1 MKSKGKEPPSPN
13 SQPEGSTSSVRTGS
27 RSSSLI
33 SILRNRTFI
42 YYTLIPAIILTII
55 TILSTDI
62 NVWVLSEIHHFYI
75 ELFAV
80 ILGSILAFYY
90 IARARTLNDN
100 FSRLVGFGFLVA
112 ALIDLL
118 HVVISYVY
126 MDNVIFLKYFIP
138 QTWFAGRIF
147 LSAMLVIAIAK
158 YPTFSGEE
166 NRRDSGLSEIPTK
179 PKSRISQEEI
189 QVDYDKGQAVRR
201 GEQNDNLD
209 SMNID
214 TTTTTTYNANKSDRT
229 FGVYLTILSVLAGS
243 VAISSLFLVL
253 PFSVIDEILLHRPYE
268 LPSLILFIIALILFY
283 KNQLYKKTDIFYKG
297 ILAYL
302 IIDIYAQIIMSYS
315 AVSFDTPHNVAH
327 ILKDAGY
334 FVNIIALALSSIQ
347 YNVRLKESNENL
359 IKGNIRLKEREEI
372 IRVQYE
378 RLKESERIKDEFI
391 NTAAHEL
398 RTPIQPILGLTD
410 IVRARIIKEDGSSD
424 RSIIDGNNVTRRTY
438 GVLLLLDVI
447 IRNAKRLKQ
456 LTDNILDVTKI
467 ESHSFKLDKERFNIE
482 QLIEETVQD
491 QNIAVSETIVES
503 AEIRI
508 VLAVPNKEIE
518 DISDFDMPT
527 AVVPPAASV
536 KSLSI
541 ADSNTSKYKKTN
553 INGNSK
559 VVGGENANAVLESFM
574 IDADKTKIS
583 QVLSNLLSN
592 AQSSIRLKTGTG
604 EGRITISVSRTRQR
618 GEEKNILRVANKGH
632 EFTGSSGTSDSYDE
646 IIVSITDNGRGI
658 SADVAKNLFTKF
670 VSGSN
675 SGTGLG
681 LYISKNIIEAHGGR
695 IWARNN
701 NMAVTAATTTA
712 DVKNA
717 MSSTGATF
725 SFALPVLENVK
736 V

>member
-1 MKSKGKEPPSPN
+1 M
-13 SQPEGSTSSVRTGS
+13 
-27 RSSSLI
+27 I

-62 NVWVLSEIHHFYI
+62 DVWVLSEIHHFYI

-100 FSRLVGFGFLVA
+100 FSRFVGFGFLVA

-166 NRRDSGLSEIPTK
+166 NKRNNGLSEIPAK
-179 PKSRISQEEI
+179 PKSRISQDEF
-189 QVDYDKGQAVRR
+189 QVEYDKGQAVRR
-201 GEQNDNLD
+201 GEQNDNLE
-209 SMNID
+209 SMNI
-214 TTTTTTYNANKSDRT
+214 TTTTYNANKSDRT

-268 LPSLILFIIALILFY
+268 LPSLILFVIALILFY

-359 IKGNIRLKEREEI
+359 IKSNIRLKEREEI

-424 RSIIDGNNVTRRTY
+424 RSIIDGNNVTRITN

-467 ESHSFKLDKERFNIE
+467 ESHSFKLNKERFNIE

-491 QNIAVSETIVES
+491 QNIAVSETIVMN

-508 VLAVPNKEIE
+508 VLVVPNKEIE
-518 DISDFDMPT
+518 DISDFGMPP
-527 AVVPPAASV
+527 AVVPAASV
-536 KSLSI
+536 ESSPI
-541 ADSNTSKYKKTN
+541 ANSNTGKNEKTN

-559 VVGGENANAVLESFM
+559 IVGGDANAVLESFM

-592 AQSSIRLKTGTG
+592 ALSSIRLKTGTG
-604 EGRITISVSRTRQR
+604 EGRITISISRTRQR
-618 GEEKNILRVANKGH
+618 REEKSILRVANKGH
-632 EFTGSSGTSDSYDE
+632 EFTSSGSSDSYDE
-646 IIVSITDNGRGI
+646 IIVSITDNGQGI
-658 SADVAKNLFTKF
+658 SADVAKKLFTKF

-701 NMAVTAATTTA
+701 DATATATATDNVENATT
-712 DVKNA
+712 
-717 MSSTGATF
+717 STGATF
-725 SFALPVLENVK
+725 SFALPVLEIVTK
-736 V
+736 SDKSIFT

>member
-1 MKSKGKEPPSPN
+1 MKSKDKEPPSPY
-13 SQPEGSTSSVRTGS
+13 SQSKVPTSSARTGS
-27 RSSSLI
+27 RFSSLI
-33 SILRNRTFI
+33 SILSNRTFI
-42 YYTLIPAIILTII
+42 YYTLIPAIILSII
-55 TILSTDI
+55 TILSADI
-62 NVWVLSEIHHFYI
+62 DLWNLSEIHHFYI

-80 ILGSILAFYY
+80 MLGSILAFYY

-100 FSRLVGFGFLVA
+100 FSRFVGFGFLVA

-166 NRRDSGLSEIPTK
+166 NKRNDGLSEITTK
-179 PKSRISQEEI
+179 PRTRIFQDEYDEE
-189 QVDYDKGQAVRR
+189 QAGGG
-201 GEQNDNLD
+201 GEQNSNLE
-209 SMNID
+209 SMNV
-214 TTTTTTYNANKSDRT
+214 TTTYDANKSHRT

-243 VAISSLFLVL
+243 VAISSFFFIL

-268 LPSLILFIIALILFY
+268 IPSLILFIIALILFY
-283 KNQLYKKTDIFYKG
+283 KNSLYKKTDVFYKG

-347 YNVRLKESNENL
+347 YNVRLRESNENL
-359 IKGNIRLKEREEI
+359 IKGNIKLKEREEI

-410 IVRARIIKEDGSSD
+410 ILRSRIITQDGSSD
-424 RSIIDGNNVTRRTY
+424 RAIRDGNNVTRRTE

-467 ESHSFKLDKERFNIE
+467 ESHSFKLNKEQFNIE
-482 QLIEETVQD
+482 QLIEETVQE
-491 QNIAVSETIVES
+491 QNIAISKTIIMNT
-503 AEIRI
+503 EIRI
-508 VLAVPNKEIE
+508 ILTVPNKKME
-518 DISDFDMPT
+518 DMVDVDRPT
-527 AVVPPAASV
+527 AVVPAVSV
-536 KSLSI
+536 KSSTI
-541 ADSNTSKYKKTN
+541 TASNRGKYKITP
-553 INGNSK
+553 INGTNKPAS
-559 VVGGENANAVLESFM
+559 GNADAVLESFM

-592 AQSSIRLKTGTG
+592 ALSSIRLKSGTE
-604 EGRITISVSRTRQR
+604 EGRIAISVSRTGKRS
-618 GEEKNILRVANKGH
+618 EEKNRRGMANKSH
-632 EFTGSSGTSDSYDE
+632 DFSGSSNSNDEE
-646 IIVSITDNGRGI
+646 IIVSITDNGQGI
-658 SADVAKNLFTKF
+658 PANVAKNLFAKF

-681 LYISKNIIEAHGGR
+681 LFISKNIIEAHGGR
-695 IWARNN
+695 IWATNN
-701 NMAVTAATTTA
+701 DATAT
-712 DVKNA
+712 DDGRNA
-717 MSSTGATF
+717 MTSTGATF
-725 SFALPVLENVK
+725 SFALPVLEVVTK
-736 V
+736 SD

>member
-1 MKSKGKEPPSPN
+1 MKSKDKEPPSPY
-13 SQPEGSTSSVRTGS
+13 SQSKVPTSSARTGS
-27 RSSSLI
+27 RFSSLI
-33 SILRNRTFI
+33 SILSNRTFI
-42 YYTLIPAIILTII
+42 YYTLIPAIILSII
-55 TILSTDI
+55 TILSADI
-62 NVWVLSEIHHFYI
+62 DLWNLSEIHHFYI

-100 FSRLVGFGFLVA
+100 FSRFVGFGFLVA

-166 NRRDSGLSEIPTK
+166 NKRNDGLSEITTK
-179 PKSRISQEEI
+179 PRTRIFQDEYDEE
-189 QVDYDKGQAVRR
+189 QAGGG
-201 GEQNDNLD
+201 GEQNSNLE
-209 SMNID
+209 SMNV
-214 TTTTTTYNANKSDRT
+214 TTTYDANKSHRT

-243 VAISSLFLVL
+243 VAISSFFFIL

-268 LPSLILFIIALILFY
+268 IPSLILFIIALILFY
-283 KNQLYKKTDIFYKG
+283 KNSLYKKTDVFYKG

-347 YNVRLKESNENL
+347 YNVRLRESNENL
-359 IKGNIRLKEREEI
+359 IKGNIKLKEREEI

-410 IVRARIIKEDGSSD
+410 ILRSRIITQDGSSD
-424 RSIIDGNNVTRRTY
+424 RAIRDGNNVTRRTE

-467 ESHSFKLDKERFNIE
+467 ESHSFKLNKEQFNIE
-482 QLIEETVQD
+482 QLIEETVQE
-491 QNIAVSETIVES
+491 QNIAISKTIIMNT
-503 AEIRI
+503 EIRI
-508 VLAVPNKEIE
+508 ILTVPNKKME
-518 DISDFDMPT
+518 DMVDVDRPT
-527 AVVPPAASV
+527 AVVPAVSV
-536 KSLSI
+536 KSSTI
-541 ADSNTSKYKKTN
+541 TASNRGKYKITP
-553 INGNSK
+553 INGTNKPAS
-559 VVGGENANAVLESFM
+559 GNADAVLESFM

-592 AQSSIRLKTGTG
+592 ALSSIRLKSGTE
-604 EGRITISVSRTRQR
+604 EGRIAISVSRTGKRS
-618 GEEKNILRVANKGH
+618 EEKNRRGMANKSH
-632 EFTGSSGTSDSYDE
+632 DFSGSSNSNDEE
-646 IIVSITDNGRGI
+646 IIVSITDNGQGI
-658 SADVAKNLFTKF
+658 PANVAKNLFAKF

-681 LYISKNIIEAHGGR
+681 LFISKNIIEAHGGR
-695 IWARNN
+695 VWATNN
-701 NMAVTAATTTA
+701 DATAT
-712 DVKNA
+712 DDGRNA
-717 MSSTGATF
+717 MTSIGATF
-725 SFALPVLENVK
+725 SFALPVLEVVTK
-736 V
+736 SD

>member
-1 MKSKGKEPPSPN
+1 LKSKGKEPSSPN
-13 SQPEGSTSSVRTGS
+13 SQPEVFTSSVRTGS
-27 RSSSLI
+27 RFSSLI

-100 FSRLVGFGFLVA
+100 FSRFVGFGFLVA

-166 NRRDSGLSEIPTK
+166 NKRNNGLSEIPTK
-179 PKSRISQEEI
+179 PKSRVSKEEF
-189 QVDYDKGQAVRR
+189 QVDNDKGQAVRR
-201 GEQNDNLD
+201 GDQHDKLE
-209 SMNID
+209 SMNI

-359 IKGNIRLKEREEI
+359 IKSNIRLKEREEV

-410 IVRARIIKEDGSSD
+410 ILRARIIKEDSSSD
-424 RSIIDGNNVTRRTY
+424 RSTIDGNNVTRRTNR
-438 GVLLLLDVI
+438 VLLLLDVI

-467 ESHSFKLDKERFNIE
+467 ESHSLKLDKERFNIE
-482 QLIEETVQD
+482 QLIEETVQE
-491 QNIAVSETIVES
+491 QNIEVSETIVEN

-518 DISDFDMPT
+518 DISDFDVPT

-536 KSLSI
+536 KSLPI
-541 ADSNTSKYKKTN
+541 ANSNTSKYKKTN
-553 INGNSK
+553 IDGNSK
-559 VVGGENANAVLESFM
+559 VVGGGNANAVLESFM

-592 AQSSIRLKTGTG
+592 ALSSIRLKTGTG
-604 EGRITISVSRTRQR
+604 EGRITISVSRTRQM

-632 EFTGSSGTSDSYDE
+632 EFSGSSGSSDSYDE
-646 IIVSITDNGRGI
+646 IVVSITDNGRGI

-701 NMAVTAATTTA
+701 NMAVTAATTTD

-717 MSSTGATF
+717 VSSTGATF
-725 SFALPVLENVK
+725 SFALPVLENFK